1 MGYPYSGITVTIKN
15 SSVKDVIIE
24 SSYSGNGLFYG
35 LYQNNENK
43 GKVILENVTYSGN
56 NTTQSGEFDYL
67 RNAD

>member
-1 MGYPYSGITVTIKN
+1 M
-15 SSVKDVIIE
+15 KDVIIE